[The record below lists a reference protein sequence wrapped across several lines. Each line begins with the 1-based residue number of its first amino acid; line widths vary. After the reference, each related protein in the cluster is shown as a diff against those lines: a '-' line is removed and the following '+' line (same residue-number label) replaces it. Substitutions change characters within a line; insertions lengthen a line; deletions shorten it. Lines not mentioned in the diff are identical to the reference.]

1 MPPDSVTAWFPK
13 QPRRLHN
20 SIEIMTMAAPLP
32 WHPIPS
38 GTATCKV
45 HLIQA
50 GGLAIPENMALLP
63 GPDKPND
70 PIKQNK
76 HDDKPKKY
84 YAPDYVFLIEHTAT
98 GDKYLFDLG
107 IRKDLE
113 NLPPTLIKN
122 VLPQFDCEPKS
133 PAEILREHGTAEQ
146 QPEKVKA
153 VIFSHMHFDHVGDGA
168 KAGFENAELWVGPTC
183 CLYARPG
190 YPVDEKAP
198 TLSETLPTDGSRKIV
213 EAFVS
218 DKLLEKAGDKRVGKV
233 ADGLR
238 KGLYNAVTLKK
249 ADWIGL
255 GSFDR
260 AFDVFGD
267 GSAYLIDA
275 PGHSAGHQMMLIRTT
290 ATTGSAAD
298 TFVLL
303 AGDCFHHPELL
314 KEPRR
319 TARPPYSKSGMHT
332 DPEIALDA
340 IYRTKEF
347 AERENIWVI
356 AAHDFSVGQKIK
368 PGVKEIQGLILVND
382 WREKKWKKLPQGKL

>member
-1 MPPDSVTAWFPK
+1 MPVSFNSTHLPD
-13 QPRRLHN
+13 
-20 SIEIMTMAAPLP
+20 LP
-32 WHPIPS
+32 WHPLPS
-38 GTATCKV
+38 GSATCKV

-50 GGLAIPENMALLP
+50 GGLAIPRDMALLP
-63 GPDKPND
+63 GPDKPTD
-70 PIKQNK
+70 PKNGDQK
-76 HDDKPKKY
+76 DGKSAKF

-98 GDKYLFDLG
+98 GDKFLFDLG

-113 NLPPTLIKN
+113 NLPPTIVKN

-133 PAEILREHGTAEQ
+133 PAEILQEHGTPDQ
-146 QPEKVKA
+146 QPENVKA
-153 VIFSHMHFDHVGDGA
+153 IIFSHMHFDHVGDGA

-183 CLYARPG
+183 CTYARPG

-198 TLSETLPTDGSRKIV
+198 TLSETLPTDGSRKIT
-213 EAFVS
+213 EAFVP
-218 DKLLEKAGDKRVGKV
+218 DELLKETGDKRAGKV
-233 ADGLR
+233 MEGLQ
-238 KGLYNAVTLKK
+238 KGLYNAVALKK
-249 ADWIGL
+249 ADWIAL

-290 ATTGSAAD
+290 AGSGDD

-303 AGDCFHHPELL
+303 AGDCFHHPDLL

-319 TARPPYSKSGMHT
+319 TARPPYSKGGMHS
-332 DPEIALDA
+332 DPEPALDT

-347 AERENIWVI
+347 AEKDNIWVV
-356 AAHDFSVGQKIK
+356 AAHDFSVGENIQ
-368 PGVKEIQGLILVND
+368 PGVKEIQGLVQIND
-382 WREKKWKKLPQGKL
+382 WREKEWKKPLHEKL

>member
-1 MPPDSVTAWFPK
+1 MYGSSTQQQKAMPVSFD
-13 QPRRLHN
+13 
-20 SIEIMTMAAPLP
+20 MTPPNLP

-38 GTATCKV
+38 GNATCKV

-50 GGLAIPENMALLP
+50 GGLTIPQDMVLLP
-63 GPDKPND
+63 GPDQPND
-70 PIKQNK
+70 SDEEGKEK
-76 HDDKPKKY
+76 DKPKKY
-84 YAPDYVFLIEHTAT
+84 YAPDYVFLIEHTPT
-98 GDKYLFDLG
+98 GEMYFFDLG

-122 VLPQFDCEPKS
+122 VLPQFDCKPKS
-133 PAEILREHGTAEQ
+133 PAEILKEHGTVEQ

-183 CLYARPG
+183 CTYARPG
-190 YPVDEKAP
+190 YPVEENAP

-213 EAFVS
+213 ESFIP
-218 DKLLEKAGDKRVGKV
+218 DELLKNAGDKRAGKV
-233 ADGLR
+233 MDGLH
-238 KGLYNAVTLKK
+238 KGLYNAVDLKK
-249 ADWIGL
+249 ADWVGL

-260 AFDVFGD
+260 GFDVFDD

-290 ATTGSAAD
+290 TGSGDD

-319 TARPPYSKSGMHT
+319 TARPPYSKGGMHT
-332 DPEIALDA
+332 DPEPALDT
-340 IYRTKEF
+340 IYRTKAF
-347 AERENIWVI
+347 AEKDNVWVI
-356 AAHDFSVGQKIK
+356 AAHDFSVGQNIE
-368 PGVKEIQGLILVND
+368 PGAKDIQGLIPVNN
-382 WREKKWKKLPQGKL
+382 WRENKWKALSREKL